1 MKEFKNKVSVITGA
15 ANGIGLELSKES
27 ARRGMKVVM
36 ADIAED
42 DLEKAYNE
50 VKEIT
55 PEVIKIVMDC
65 TIYED
70 MEKLAQQTL
79 DEFGQVDVF
88 FNNAGVVVP
97 GPIWELPN
105 VDIDY
110 IMKSNVYN
118 IVYGLKVFV
127 PIMTKQGTDA
137 HIVNTASV
145 AGLLSTPGM
154 PTYHMTKFAN
164 VGLTESVNYQLRAA
178 NSNIKMSLY
187 CPGFIQTDLHHCDER
202 RPERFAIDKDNPY
215 YSSKSYKEGLERA
228 HQVITTGFPIDS
240 VGMMVFQAIEDEQ
253 FYITTH
259 PQYQPII
266 GLRVKNIL
274 EGKNPDVSIFNK

>member
-105 VDIDY
+105 VDID
-110 IMKSNVYN
+110 
-118 IVYGLKVFV
+118 
-127 PIMTKQGTDA
+127 
-137 HIVNTASV
+137 
-145 AGLLSTPGM
+145 
-154 PTYHMTKFAN
+154 
-164 VGLTESVNYQLRAA
+164 
-178 NSNIKMSLY
+178 
-187 CPGFIQTDLHHCDER
+187 
-202 RPERFAIDKDNPY
+202 
-215 YSSKSYKEGLERA
+215 
-228 HQVITTGFPIDS
+228 
-240 VGMMVFQAIEDEQ
+240 
-253 FYITTH
+253 
-259 PQYQPII
+259 
-266 GLRVKNIL
+266 
-274 EGKNPDVSIFNK
+274 